1 MKIPRLLTAVAV
13 ALFSSA
19 LTIETASAQTYT
31 EPAPPPR
38 GADNPSDSSERLAGD
53 RNSTVYGQEDFV
65 YLRTPDQNLFITR
78 AFVSD
83 LGDGA
88 TLGLGLQL
96 DCGRVLFRHV
106 IAPRAFIRGEDSGI
120 QLEWNRDWLGFN
132 QDVVEGQAMM
142 RSCEDVARE
151 EGMNWSWI
159 SR

>member
-1 MKIPRLLTAVAV
+1 MAVAV

-19 LTIETASAQTYT
+19 LATETVSAQTYT

-38 GADNPSDSSERLAGD
+38 GTTNPNGSSERLAGD
-53 RNSTVYGQEDFV
+53 RNSTVYGQENFV
-65 YLRTPDQNLFITR
+65 YVRTSDQNLFITR

-88 TLGLGLQL
+88 ALGLGLQI
-96 DCGRVLFRHV
+96 DCGRGRFRHV
-106 IAPRAFIRGEDSGI
+106 IAPRAYVRGEDRGI
-120 QLEWNRDWLGFN
+120 QLEWIRDWLGFN
-132 QDVVEGQAMM
+132 QNGVEGQAMM

-151 EGMNWSWI
+151 EGMNWSWH